1 MAVKSFEAEVGV
13 GIGMGV
19 QASAQYMSVP
29 VSLSAVAKNDMLKY
43 KGSGGKNDIGADYS
57 ASIGSGIGPITKE
70 FGTGKFHSYINK
82 SNKCSCNFLEDT
94 MGSIYNCVDSKLKGI
109 ESDLKVQFG
118 ASLYFILGGN
128 VSGAFNST
136 YFDNEYQHIWRE

>member
-1 MAVKSFEAEVGV
+1 MR
-13 GIGMGV
+13 
-19 QASAQYMSVP
+19 VP

-57 ASIGSGIGPITKE
+57 ASIGYGIGSISKE

-82 SNKCSCNFLEDT
+82 SNKCSCDFLEDT
-94 MGSIYNCVDSKLKGI
+94 MDSIYNCVDSKSKGI

-128 VSGAFNST
+128 VSGAFNLA
-136 YFDNEYQHIWRE
+136 YFDNEYQHIWKE